1 MPGAGEGPATTGSFF
16 KTGGGRVLVKY
27 LWGTLFALALVF
39 LGAGVYYFIKFA

>member
-1 MPGAGEGPATTGSFF
+1 MRAGQIGSFF